1 MTRLTSLATSIALT
15 GALTGAFTGVTYAQT
30 QAEIAAR
37 LNEEGKQLMFA
48 DKPDEAAKK
57 FQEAVARVP
66 EAKYFVNLCA
76 ARLQEG
82 KLDDALTAC
91 NAVELNSPT
100 PEQKDKAAKMIGR
113 INEEAEKQNLELHPG
128 GGGGGDPGT
137 DPNQPDNRPDP
148 AHGGPPDQPPP
159 YRPAVGRPLG
169 QNLVMAGTPDNQ
181 YTWTLGVDVFGG
193 GGRVG
198 QADYYGSVVGG
209 LRFKGDYILDPRRRI
224 GAELYLQYSQFG
236 QGSNDDVFAQT
247 LDIVDFGLAGYKH
260 FCLGAQ
266 SRFCVT
272 PLAGVQ
278 LALMSPQGEM
288 DETGSQ
294 LFNYLGVGGRAEVA
308 LTYAFGTQFEHV
320 VSISGGAHLY
330 SKVLAGPSGDGE
342 SLTIAQAG
350 LDAGGGVGFLA
361 LGYTYRFNT
370 PLGSS
375 PFVTLE

>member
-1 MTRLTSLATSIALT
+1 MTRFTSLALALSLTSALT
-15 GALTGAFTGVTYAQT
+15 GTAFAQS
-30 QAEIAAR
+30 QAEIAAS

-48 DKPDEAAKK
+48 DKPAEAAKK

-91 NAVELNSPT
+91 NAVELNGPT
-100 PEQKDKAAKMIGR
+100 PDQKDKAAKMIGR
-113 INEEAEKQNLELHPG
+113 INEEAKKQNLELHPG

-137 DPNQPDNRPDP
+137 DPALNPKPDP
-148 AHGGPPDQPPP
+148 AHGGPPNQPPP

-181 YTWTLGVDVFGG
+181 YTWTLGIDLFGG
-193 GGRVG
+193 GGKVG
-198 QADYYGSVVGG
+198 QSDFYGSAVGG
-209 LRFKGDYILDPRRRI
+209 FRVKGDYIIDPRRRI
-224 GAELYLQYSQFG
+224 GGELYLQYSHFG
-236 QGSNDDVFAQT
+236 QGKNDDLFADT

-260 FCLGAQ
+260 LCLGAQ
-266 SRFCVT
+266 SRLCFT
-272 PLAGVQ
+272 PLVGVH
-278 LALMSPQGEM
+278 LALMSPAGEM
-288 DETGSQ
+288 DDAGSQ

-308 LTYAFGTQFEHV
+308 LTYAFGTRFEHV
-320 VSISGGAHLY
+320 LSIGGGANLY
-330 SKVLAGPSGDGE
+330 SQVLQGPSGDGSD
-342 SLTIAQAG
+342 SLSIEQAG
-350 LDAGGGVGFLA
+350 LDVGGVVGYLS

>member
-15 GALTGAFTGVTYAQT
+15 GALTGIAHAQS
-30 QAEIAAR
+30 QAEIASR

-48 DKPDEAAKK
+48 DKPAEAAKK

-91 NAVELNSPT
+91 NAVELNGPT
-100 PEQKDKAAKMIGR
+100 AEQKDKAAKMIGR
-113 INEEAEKQNLELHPG
+113 INEEAKKQNLELHPG
-128 GGGGGDPGT
+128 GGGGGDPGDPAT
-137 DPNQPDNRPDP
+137 DPENRPPDP
-148 AHGGPPDQPPP
+148 AHGGPPNQPPP

-181 YTWTLGVDVFGG
+181 YTWTLGVDLFGG
-193 GGRVG
+193 AGQVG
-198 QADYYGSVVGG
+198 QADAYGSVVGG
-209 LRFKGDYILDPRRRI
+209 FRFKGDYMIDPRLRM
-224 GAELYLQYSQFG
+224 GGQFYLQYSTFA
-236 QGSNDDVFAQT
+236 QGEDDQRNAQT
-247 LDIVDFGLAGYKH
+247 LDIVDIGLAGYKH
-260 FCLGAQ
+260 ICLGAQ
-266 SRFCVT
+266 SRLCFT
-272 PLAGVQ
+272 PLVGLH

-308 LTYAFGTQFEHV
+308 LTYAFGRRFEHV
-320 VSISGGAHLY
+320 LSVGGGANVY
-330 SKVLAGPSGDGE
+330 SQVLQGPSGDGS

-350 LDAGGGVGFLA
+350 LDAGGAVGVVS